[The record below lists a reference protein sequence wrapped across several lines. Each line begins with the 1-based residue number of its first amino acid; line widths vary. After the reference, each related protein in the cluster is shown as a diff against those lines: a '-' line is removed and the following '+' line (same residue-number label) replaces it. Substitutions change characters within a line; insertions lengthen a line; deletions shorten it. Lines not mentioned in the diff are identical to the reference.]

1 MPRHTPRSRSFTAS
15 LPTMTP
21 HAAIRRNTENF
32 HERSGRGVTATGSGA
47 VHLSVGCAVARG
59 SELGAAMHSYDYWL
73 ILAFF
78 ALVLIPAPFLGR
90 FYYKVMEGQR
100 TWLSPILGPVERGCY
115 RVAGVDPQAEQS
127 WQKYTLA
134 LLAFNLAGFL
144 LLFAILLFQDHLP
157 LNPQNLPGQ
166 EWTLAFNTAVS
177 FMTNTNWQSYSG
189 EASLSYLSQMA
200 GLTVQNFVSAA
211 TGLAVLV
218 ALCRGISRR
227 STATLGNFWVD
238 MTRATLYGLLP
249 MCLVLALFLVWQGVP
264 QTFAHYVNAVT
275 MQGVDQVIPLGPAA
289 SQIAIK
295 QLGTNGGGF
304 FGVNSAHPFE
314 DPTAWANLF
323 ELSAIILIPVAL
335 VFTFGHYVK
344 DLRQSRAILGCMLAL
359 FLIGGATSLW
369 AEYQPNP
376 TLNNPAVEQTAPL
389 EGKEARFGTT
399 GTVLWSVTTTA
410 ASNGSVNG
418 MHDSLN
424 PLSGMVALVNMMVG
438 EVIFGGVGA
447 GLYGMLLNVLIAVFA
462 AGLPGPAGAISNPG
476 PHGFSQLLYAY
487 TSASANNGSAFGGLS
502 ANTPFHNLM
511 LGLGML
517 IGRFG
522 YILPVLALA
531 GSLAMKK
538 TAPIGQNSFP
548 THGPLFVTLLT
559 VTILLVGGLTF
570 LPTLALGPI
579 AEHLS
584 MGF

>member
-1 MPRHTPRSRSFTAS
+1 
-15 LPTMTP
+15 
-21 HAAIRRNTENF
+21 
-32 HERSGRGVTATGSGA
+32 
-47 VHLSVGCAVARG
+47 
-59 SELGAAMHSYDYWL
+59 MHSYDYAL

-78 ALVLIPAPFLGR
+78 ALVLVPAPFLGR

-100 TWLSPILGPVERGCY
+100 TWLTPVFGPVEKVCY
-115 RVAGVDPQAEQS
+115 RVAGVDPDTEQS

-134 LLAFNLAGFL
+134 LLAFNLAGFV
-144 LLFAILLFQDHLP
+144 LLFAILLLQQYLP
-157 LNPQNLPGQ
+157 LNPQQLPGQ
-166 EWTLAFNTAVS
+166 EWTQAFNTAVS
-177 FMTNTNWQSYSG
+177 FVTNTNWQSYSG
-189 EASLSYLSQMA
+189 EASLSYFSQMA

-227 STATLGNFWVD
+227 SAQTLGNFWVD

-275 MQGVDQVIPLGPAA
+275 LQGVDQVIPLGPAA

-314 DPTAWANLF
+314 NPSAWSNLF
-323 ELSAIILIPVAL
+323 EMASIILIPVAL

-344 DLRQSRAILGCMLAL
+344 DLRQSRAIIACMLAL
-359 FLIGGATSLW
+359 FLIGGGTALY

-376 TLNNPAVEQTAPL
+376 TLNSPLVEQTAPL
-389 EGKEARFGTT
+389 EGKEVRFGTT
-399 GTVLWSVTTTA
+399 GTVLWTVTTTA

-424 PLSGMVALVNMMVG
+424 PISGMVALVNMMVG

-447 GLYGMLLNVLIAVFA
+447 GLYGMLLNVLIAVFL
-462 AGLPGPAGAISNPG
+462 AGLMIGRTPEYLGKKLQAKEVQLLVVTLLVMPVGVLVLGAIAAVLPSAVASVSNPG
-476 PHGFSQLLYAY
+476 PHGFSQILYAF
-487 TSASANNGSAFGGLS
+487 TSASANNGSAFAGLS
-502 ANTPFHNLM
+502 ANTPFYNLM

-531 GSLAMKK
+531 GSLAIKK
-538 TAPIGQNSFP
+538 SAPIGQDSFP
-548 THGPLFVTLLT
+548 THGPLFVALLT

-579 AEHLS
+579 AEQLTQ
-584 MGF
+584 GF

>member
-1 MPRHTPRSRSFTAS
+1 
-15 LPTMTP
+15 
-21 HAAIRRNTENF
+21 
-32 HERSGRGVTATGSGA
+32 
-47 VHLSVGCAVARG
+47 
-59 SELGAAMHSYDYWL
+59 MHSYDYLL

-78 ALVLIPAPFLGR
+78 VLVLLPAPWLGR
-90 FYYKVMEGQR
+90 FYYRVMEGER
-100 TWLSPILGPVERGCY
+100 TFLSPVLGPVERICY
-115 RVAGVDPQAEQS
+115 RLSGVDPQTEQS
-127 WQKYTLA
+127 WKIYALA

-144 LLFAILLFQDHLP
+144 LLFAILLFQGALP
-157 LNPQNLPGQ
+157 LNPQQLPGM
-166 EWTLAFNTAVS
+166 EWSLAFNTAMS
-177 FMTNTNWQSYSG
+177 FVTNTNWQNYSG

-211 TGLAVLV
+211 TGIAVLV
-218 ALCRGISRR
+218 AFCRGISRR
-227 STATLGNFWVD
+227 STQHLGNFWAD

-249 MCLVLALFLVWQGVP
+249 LCLVLALFLVWQGVP
-264 QTFAHYVNAVT
+264 QTFAHYVDAVT
-275 MQGVDQVIPLGPAA
+275 LQGANQSIPLGPAA

-314 DPTAWANLF
+314 NPTAWSNLF
-323 ELSAIILIPVAL
+323 ELVSIILIPVAL
-335 VFTFGHYVK
+335 VFTFGNYVK
-344 DLRQSRAILGCMLAL
+344 DMRQSKAIIACMLTL
-359 FLIGGATSLW
+359 FLIGGATAMW

-376 TLNNPAVEQTAPL
+376 TLNIASVEQAAPM
-389 EGKEARFGTT
+389 EGKETRFGTS
-399 GTVLWSVTTTA
+399 GTVLWAATTTA

-424 PLSGMVALVNMMVG
+424 PLTGMVALVNMMVG

-447 GLYGMLLNVLIAVFA
+447 GLYGMLLNVLIAVFLAGLMIGRTPEYLGKKLQAREVKLLVATLLVMPVGVLVFGALA
-462 AGLPGPAGAISNPG
+462 ASLPGPMASVSNPG

-487 TSASANNGSAFGGLS
+487 TSATANNGSAFGGFS
-502 ANTPFHNLM
+502 ANTLFHNLM
-511 LGLGML
+511 LGLSMFL
-517 IGRFG
+517 GRFG

-538 TAPIGQNSFP
+538 TAPQGQDSFP
-548 THGPLFVTLLT
+548 THGVLFVTLLT

>member
-1 MPRHTPRSRSFTAS
+1 
-15 LPTMTP
+15 
-21 HAAIRRNTENF
+21 
-32 HERSGRGVTATGSGA
+32 
-47 VHLSVGCAVARG
+47 
-59 SELGAAMHSYDYWL
+59 MHSYDYGL

-78 ALVLIPAPFLGR
+78 ALVLLPAPWLGR

-100 TWLSPILGPVERGCY
+100 TWLSPVLGPVEKICY
-115 RVAGVDPQAEQS
+115 RIAGVDPATEQS

-134 LLAFNLAGFL
+134 LLVFNLMGFV
-144 LLFAILLFQDHLP
+144 LLFAILLFQQYLP
-157 LNPQNLPGQ
+157 LNPQQLPGQ
-166 EWTLAFNTAVS
+166 EWTQAFNTAVS
-177 FMTNTNWQSYSG
+177 FVTNTNWQSYSG
-189 EASLSYLSQMA
+189 EATLSYFSQMA

-227 STATLGNFWVD
+227 SAHTLGNFWVD

-249 MCLVLALFLVWQGVP
+249 LCLVLALLLVWQGVP
-264 QTFAHYVNAVT
+264 QTFAHYVHAVT
-275 MQGVDQVIPLGPAA
+275 MQGTDQVIPLGPAA

-314 DPTAWANLF
+314 NPSAWSNLF
-323 ELSAIILIPVAL
+323 ELASIILIPVAL

-344 DLRQSRAILGCMLAL
+344 DLRQSRAIIACMLAL
-359 FLIGGATSLW
+359 FLIGGGTALY

-376 TLNNPAVEQTAPL
+376 ALNSPLVEQSAPL
-389 EGKEARFGTT
+389 EGKEVRFGTT
-399 GTVLWSVTTTA
+399 GSVLWTETTTS
-410 ASNGSVNG
+410 ASNGSVNA

-424 PLSGMVALVNMMVG
+424 PLTGMVALVNMMVG

-447 GLYGMLLNVLIAVFA
+447 GLYGMLLNVLIAVFL
-462 AGLPGPAGAISNPG
+462 AGLMIGRTPEYLGKKLQAREVQLLVVTLLVMPVGVLVLGSIAAVLPGAVASVSNPG
-476 PHGFSQLLYAY
+476 PHGFSQVLYAF
-487 TSASANNGSAFGGLS
+487 TSASANNGSAFAGLN
-502 ANTPFHNLM
+502 ANTPFYNLM

-531 GSLAMKK
+531 GSLAIKK
-538 TAPIGQNSFP
+538 SAPIGQDSFP
-548 THGPLFVTLLT
+548 THGPLFVALLT

-579 AEHLS
+579 AEQLTQ
-584 MGF
+584 GF

>member
-1 MPRHTPRSRSFTAS
+1 
-15 LPTMTP
+15 
-21 HAAIRRNTENF
+21 
-32 HERSGRGVTATGSGA
+32 
-47 VHLSVGCAVARG
+47 
-59 SELGAAMHSYDYWL
+59 MHSYDYGL

-78 ALVLIPAPFLGR
+78 ALVLLPAPWLGR

-100 TWLSPILGPVERGCY
+100 TWLSPVLGPVEKICY
-115 RVAGVDPQAEQS
+115 RIAGVDPATEQS

-134 LLAFNLAGFL
+134 LLVFNLMGFV
-144 LLFAILLFQDHLP
+144 LLFAILLFQQYLP
-157 LNPQNLPGQ
+157 LNPQQLPGQ
-166 EWTLAFNTAVS
+166 EWTQAFNTAVS
-177 FMTNTNWQSYSG
+177 FVTNTNWQSYSG
-189 EASLSYLSQMA
+189 EATLSYFSQMA

-227 STATLGNFWVD
+227 SAHTLGNFWVD

-249 MCLVLALFLVWQGVP
+249 LCLVLALFLVWQGVP

-275 MQGVDQVIPLGPAA
+275 MQGTDQVIPLGPAA

-314 DPTAWANLF
+314 NPSAWSNLF
-323 ELSAIILIPVAL
+323 ELASIILIPVAL

-344 DLRQSRAILGCMLAL
+344 DLRQSRAIIACMLAL
-359 FLIGGATSLW
+359 FLIGGGTALY

-376 TLNNPAVEQTAPL
+376 ALNSPLVEQSAPL

-399 GTVLWSVTTTA
+399 GSVLWTETTTS
-410 ASNGSVNG
+410 ASNGSVNA

-424 PLSGMVALVNMMVG
+424 PLTGMVALVNMMVG

-447 GLYGMLLNVLIAVFA
+447 GLYGMLLNVLIAVFL
-462 AGLPGPAGAISNPG
+462 AGLMIGRTPEYLGKKLQAREVQLLVVTLLVMPVGVLVLGSIAAVLPSAVASVSNPG
-476 PHGFSQLLYAY
+476 PHGFSQVLYAF
-487 TSASANNGSAFGGLS
+487 TSASANNGSAFAGLN
-502 ANTPFHNLM
+502 ANTPFYNLM

-531 GSLAMKK
+531 GSLAIKK
-538 TAPIGQNSFP
+538 SAPIGQDSFP
-548 THGPLFVTLLT
+548 THGPLFVALLT

-579 AEHLS
+579 AEQLTQ
-584 MGF
+584 GF

>member
-1 MPRHTPRSRSFTAS
+1 
-15 LPTMTP
+15 
-21 HAAIRRNTENF
+21 
-32 HERSGRGVTATGSGA
+32 
-47 VHLSVGCAVARG
+47 
-59 SELGAAMHSYDYWL
+59 MHSYDYGL

-78 ALVLIPAPFLGR
+78 ALVLLPAPWLGR

-100 TWLSPILGPVERGCY
+100 TWLSPVFGPVEKICY
-115 RVAGVDPQAEQS
+115 RIAGVDPQTEQS

-134 LLAFNLAGFL
+134 LLAFNLMGFV
-144 LLFAILLFQDHLP
+144 LLFAILLFQQYLP
-157 LNPQNLPGQ
+157 LNPQQLPGQ
-166 EWTLAFNTAVS
+166 EWTQAFNTAVS
-177 FMTNTNWQSYSG
+177 FVTNTNWQSYSG
-189 EASLSYLSQMA
+189 EATLSYFSQMA

-227 STATLGNFWVD
+227 SAHTLGNFWVD

-249 MCLVLALFLVWQGVP
+249 LCLVLALLLVWQGVP

-275 MQGVDQVIPLGPAA
+275 LQGVDQVIPLGPAA

-314 DPTAWANLF
+314 NPSAWSNLF
-323 ELSAIILIPVAL
+323 ELASIILIPVAL

-344 DLRQSRAILGCMLAL
+344 DLRQSRAIIACMLAL
-359 FLIGGATSLW
+359 FLIGGGTALY

-376 TLNNPAVEQTAPL
+376 ALNSPLVEQSAPL
-389 EGKEARFGTT
+389 EGKETRFGTT
-399 GTVLWSVTTTA
+399 GSVLWTETTTS
-410 ASNGSVNG
+410 ASNGSVNA

-424 PLSGMVALVNMMVG
+424 PLTGMVALVNMMVG

-447 GLYGMLLNVLIAVFA
+447 GLYGMLLNVLIAVFL
-462 AGLPGPAGAISNPG
+462 AGLMIGRTPEYLGKKLQAREVQLLVVTLLVMPVGVLVLGSIAAVLPGAVASVSNPG
-476 PHGFSQLLYAY
+476 PHGFSQILYAF
-487 TSASANNGSAFGGLS
+487 TSASANNGSAFAGLN
-502 ANTPFHNLM
+502 ANTPFYNLM

-531 GSLAMKK
+531 GSLALKK
-538 TAPIGQNSFP
+538 TAPIGQDSFP
-548 THGPLFVTLLT
+548 THGPLFVALLT

-579 AEHLS
+579 AEHLTL
-584 MGF
+584 GF

>member
-1 MPRHTPRSRSFTAS
+1 
-15 LPTMTP
+15 
-21 HAAIRRNTENF
+21 
-32 HERSGRGVTATGSGA
+32 
-47 VHLSVGCAVARG
+47 
-59 SELGAAMHSYDYWL
+59 MHSYDYGL

-78 ALVLIPAPFLGR
+78 ALVLLSAPWLGR

-100 TWLSPILGPVERGCY
+100 TWLSPALGPVEKVCY
-115 RVAGVDPQAEQS
+115 RIAGVDPGSEQS

-134 LLAFNLAGFL
+134 LLAFNLAGSV
-144 LLFAILLFQDHLP
+144 LLFAILLLQQYLP
-157 LNPQNLPGQ
+157 LNPQQLPGQ
-166 EWTLAFNTAVS
+166 EWTQAFNTAVS
-177 FMTNTNWQSYSG
+177 FVTNTNWQSYSG
-189 EASLSYLSQMA
+189 EASLSYFSQMA

-227 STATLGNFWVD
+227 SAHTLGNFWVD

-249 MCLVLALFLVWQGVP
+249 LCLVLALLLVWQGVP

-275 MQGVDQVIPLGPAA
+275 LQGADQVIPLGPAA

-314 DPTAWANLF
+314 NPSAWSNLF
-323 ELSAIILIPVAL
+323 EMASIILIPVAL

-344 DLRQSRAILGCMLAL
+344 DLRQSRAIIACMLAL
-359 FLIGGATSLW
+359 FLIGGGTALY

-376 TLNNPAVEQTAPL
+376 ALNSPLVEQSAPL

-399 GTVLWSVTTTA
+399 GSVLWTETTTS
-410 ASNGSVNG
+410 ASNGSVNA

-424 PLSGMVALVNMMVG
+424 PLTGMVALVNMMVG

-447 GLYGMLLNVLIAVFA
+447 GLYGMLLNVLIAVFL
-462 AGLPGPAGAISNPG
+462 AGLMIGRTPEYLGKKLQAREVQLLVVTLLVMPVGVLVLGSIAAVLPSAVASVSNPG
-476 PHGFSQLLYAY
+476 PHGFSQILYAF
-487 TSASANNGSAFGGLS
+487 TSASANNGSAFAGLN
-502 ANTPFHNLM
+502 ANTPFYNLM

-531 GSLAMKK
+531 GSLAIKK
-538 TAPIGQNSFP
+538 SAPIGQDSFP
-548 THGPLFVTLLT
+548 THGPLFVALLT

-579 AEHLS
+579 AEQLTQ
-584 MGF
+584 GF

>member
-1 MPRHTPRSRSFTAS
+1 
-15 LPTMTP
+15 
-21 HAAIRRNTENF
+21 
-32 HERSGRGVTATGSGA
+32 
-47 VHLSVGCAVARG
+47 
-59 SELGAAMHSYDYWL
+59 MHSYDYAL

-78 ALVLIPAPFLGR
+78 VLVLLPAPWLGR

-100 TWLSPILGPVERGCY
+100 TWMTPVLGPVENVCY
-115 RVAGVDPQAEQS
+115 RIAGVDPNSEQS
-127 WQKYTLA
+127 WVKYMLA
-134 LLAFNLAGFL
+134 LLAFNLAGFVI
-144 LLFAILLFQDHLP
+144 LFAILLFQQYLP
-157 LNPQNLPGQ
+157 LNPQHLPGQ

-177 FMTNTNWQSYSG
+177 FVTNTNWQSYSG
-189 EASLSYLSQMA
+189 EASLSYLSQMV

-211 TGLAVLV
+211 TGLAVLI

-227 STATLGNFWVD
+227 STKTLGNFWAD

-249 MCLVLALFLVWQGVP
+249 LCLVLAVFLVWQGVP

-304 FGVNSAHPFE
+304 FGANSAHPFE
-314 DPTAWANLF
+314 NPTAWSNLF
-323 ELSAIILIPVAL
+323 ELASIILIPVAL

-344 DLRQSRAILGCMLAL
+344 DLRQSRAIMACMLAL
-359 FLIGGATSLW
+359 FLIGGGTALY

-376 TLNNPAVEQTAPL
+376 ALNSPLVEHTAPL
-389 EGKEARFGTT
+389 EGKEVRFGTT
-399 GTVLWSVTTTA
+399 ATVLWAETTTA
-410 ASNGSVNG
+410 ASNGSVNA

-424 PLSGMVALVNMMVG
+424 PMSGMVAMVNMMVG

-447 GLYGMLLNVLIAVFA
+447 GLYGMLLNVLIAVFL
-462 AGLPGPAGAISNPG
+462 AGLMIGRTPEYLGKKLQAKEVQLLVVTLLVMPVGVLVLAAIAAVLPSAVAAVSNPG
-476 PHGFSQLLYAY
+476 PHGFSQILYAF

-502 ANTPFHNLM
+502 GNTPFYNLM
-511 LGLGML
+511 LSLGML
-517 IGRFG
+517 LGRFG

-538 TAPIGQNSFP
+538 TAPVGQNTFP
-548 THGPLFVTLLT
+548 THGPLFVALLT

-579 AEHLS
+579 AEQLT